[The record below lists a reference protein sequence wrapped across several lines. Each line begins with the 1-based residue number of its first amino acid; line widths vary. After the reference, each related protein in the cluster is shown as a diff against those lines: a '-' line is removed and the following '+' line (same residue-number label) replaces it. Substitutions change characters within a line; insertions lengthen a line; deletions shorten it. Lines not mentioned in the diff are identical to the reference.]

1 MEAVY
6 SSSLTT
12 GTPDVWQQL
21 QEFRFGVSLPKLFD
35 YIAFLPVAWETSSAT
50 LEAQGTTDT
59 STPHKGQNNRQFGS
73 AALPLQSGAAAAAGE
88 ALAAASKVSGRSSIG
103 VLPTTEG
110 TQLFGFFVSPYF
122 LFSIFIGFVISRIH
136 VLVHRQR
143 VRPLGMLAR
152 IAIYSPAYF
161 LLLRAFAID
170 CIALSTSSLRQYI
183 HMWMETPVDLV
194 SSFVQNHG
202 IVAGDSP
209 IAASRALWLSFSTC
223 CIFDCIDVFVA
234 RLEGS
239 PCAPYEYIGGL
250 VERTS
255 LYYFYGGSFRIQE
268 LGLLHVLEKLFLS
281 HILIVFENGWRWRLV
296 PTAIANALMLHHFVF
311 SVRNYTSHHSVY
323 PFVQVLSMAL
333 LAVSMVIVSTTVLV
347 HWLASTIDRLGMKP
361 VANAQPR
368 RVDGMSESAGVAV
381 YDHNGVFQGT
391 GAGEMDDSAEMFELR
406 KDTFIP
412 FAPDLRRDFSVEI
425 LDLAGTCLQQCS
437 SKIEA
442 NGFSRPLGAVRLP
455 RTTALD
461 QYVDQ
466 VVCESTVPRKNKQ
479 NRKRRTETSKR
490 GRGISQNRIARMP
503 RVNGLDVFV
512 DDEPNLLRQMPG
524 NTIDLVHALQNTR
537 VNSVRNLLRGM
548 LALAVAI
555 FRYAL
560 RQKSDPCLAGGR
572 LIPGSALGGIDNET
586 GQRIRVKQKQSR
598 TQGTRLRGDSSSGAS
613 MAGDTPTSVGG
624 NGCAPDHL
632 EDALYSWTDSD
643 DEDFDYVASSGETS
657 EFSDDNEESDINDR
671 TDDALYCEATDLVD
685 DILRDKDD
693 NNPAGLSTSAATFI
707 ARSLFSRN
715 EQHYSQRG
723 MMTRRMMYSR
733 DLEDDGDGA
742 EESRRHMSAPLLFN
756 AMARMFRAAS
766 SPADYGRP
774 ALPFGHHE
782 TDELAQL
789 IRSRRQ
795 RHNDLAFSSSTAAG
809 ASGGSA
815 SSNGGS
821 DAALCVVCWANTRC
835 VMLRPCR
842 CLCLCNECRVALVAR
857 NFDHCPCC
865 RRDVAGYSR
874 VYAVHAK
881 PADSGKITGTNTGVG
896 QSQHARTATVG
907 RRHSVAERDDFA
919 DISREEIVLEDPVA
933 PISAPPSVPA
943 TSTARAPAGNSGNR
957 SNNPEESFVMKARNN
972 VTKPVA
978 APAAAAAAAVERSPV
993 IKANVGAIG
1002 KQTVSV
1008 NPSKDVVASQ
1018 HKSILSADKE
1028 KPLVAEQTQK
1038 EPTLVN
1044 TDDPGNNAQRLPES
1058 AATSHSAEDWRTR
1071 TLNYDPNNP
1080 GYDSRTEKEAI
1091 APHLKAIVG
1100 DKIGYA
1106 RRQRALE
1113 ILYEQCKKTPDI
1125 VSAMEETPS
1134 AAARHAI
1141 EREKHVYESSVAG
1154 TYHAKLLV
1162 CLKELKQKAKA

>member
-6 SSSLTT
+6 SSSLAT

-21 QEFRFGVSLPKLFD
+21 QEFRLGVSLPKLFD
-35 YIAFLPVAWETSSAT
+35 YIAFLPVAWEASSAT

-59 STPHKGQNNRQFGS
+59 STPHKGQSSRQFGS
-73 AALPLQSGAAAAAGE
+73 AALPLQSGAGAGAAATAGE
-88 ALAAASKVSGRSSIG
+88 ALATASK
-103 VLPTTEG
+103 
-110 TQLFGFFVSPYF
+110 
-122 LFSIFIGFVISRIH
+122 
-136 VLVHRQR
+136 
-143 VRPLGMLAR
+143 
-152 IAIYSPAYF
+152 
-161 LLLRAFAID
+161 
-170 CIALSTSSLRQYI
+170 
-183 HMWMETPVDLV
+183 
-194 SSFVQNHG
+194 NHG

-296 PTAIANALMLHHFVF
+296 PTAVANALMLHHFVF

-333 LAVSMVIVSTTVLV
+333 LAVSMVIVSTTVLI
-347 HWLASTIDRLGMKP
+347 HWLASTIDKLGMKP
-361 VANAQPR
+361 VANAQRR
-368 RVDGMSESAGVAV
+368 RVSGDMSDSASVAV

-391 GAGEMDDSAEMFELR
+391 GAGEIDDSAEMFELR
-406 KDTFIP
+406 RDTFIP

-442 NGFSRPLGAVRLP
+442 NGFSRSLGAVRLP

-466 VVCESTVPRKNKQ
+466 VVCDSAAPRKNKQ
-479 NRKRRTETSKR
+479 SRKRRTEPSKR
-490 GRGISQNRIARMP
+490 GAKMTHSQIARMP
-503 RVNGLDVFV
+503 RVNGLNVFI
-512 DDEPNLLRQMPG
+512 DEEPNLLSQMPG

-572 LIPGSALGGIDNET
+572 PIPGSDAGGIDKET
-586 GQRIRVKQKQSR
+586 GQRIRIRQKQAR
-598 TQGTRLRGDSSSGAS
+598 TEGARLCGNSSSGAS
-613 MAGDTPTSVGG
+613 MAGDTPTSASG
-624 NGCAPDHL
+624 NGCTPDYL
-632 EDALYSWTDSD
+632 EDALHSWTDSD
-643 DEDFDYVASSGETS
+643 DDDFDYIASSVETS
-657 EFSDDNEESDINDR
+657 EFSDDNEESDVNDR

-685 DILRDKDD
+685 DILRDNDD
-693 NNPAGLSTSAATFI
+693 NNPAGLSASAATFI
-707 ARSLFSRN
+707 ARSLFNRS

-733 DLEDDGDGA
+733 DLEGDNSGT
-742 EESRRHMSAPLLFN
+742 EEPRRHMSAPLLFN

-774 ALPFGHHE
+774 ALPFGLHE

-795 RHNDLAFSSSTAAG
+795 RHNDLAFSSTAGAAA

-815 SSNGGS
+815 SPDGGG

-865 RRDVAGYSR
+865 RRGVAGYSR
-874 VYAVHAK
+874 VYAV
-881 PADSGKITGTNTGVG
+881 
-896 QSQHARTATVG
+896 
-907 RRHSVAERDDFA
+907 
-919 DISREEIVLEDPVA
+919 
-933 PISAPPSVPA
+933 
-943 TSTARAPAGNSGNR
+943 
-957 SNNPEESFVMKARNN
+957 
-972 VTKPVA
+972 
-978 APAAAAAAAVERSPV
+978 
-993 IKANVGAIG
+993 
-1002 KQTVSV
+1002 
-1008 NPSKDVVASQ
+1008 
-1018 HKSILSADKE
+1018 
-1028 KPLVAEQTQK
+1028 
-1038 EPTLVN
+1038 
-1044 TDDPGNNAQRLPES
+1044 
-1058 AATSHSAEDWRTR
+1058 
-1071 TLNYDPNNP
+1071 
-1080 GYDSRTEKEAI
+1080 
-1091 APHLKAIVG
+1091 
-1100 DKIGYA
+1100 
-1106 RRQRALE
+1106 
-1113 ILYEQCKKTPDI
+1113 
-1125 VSAMEETPS
+1125 
-1134 AAARHAI
+1134 
-1141 EREKHVYESSVAG
+1141 
-1154 TYHAKLLV
+1154 
-1162 CLKELKQKAKA
+1162 